1 MISDALEV
9 ALIHLVRTVAKTE
22 IMPRFRHLA
31 PSDVAAKSGPED
43 LVTEADLCAEA
54 AIAAR
59 AHALL
64 PEAVIVG
71 EEAVET
77 RPELLAQFGEAPLSI
92 IIDPVD
98 GTWNFA
104 KGLSTF
110 GVILAVAER
119 GEAVFGLLY
128 DPVLD
133 DWVRARRGGGAFYE
147 RPDGSSRQLTFG
159 GTPSGGL
166 TGFVPLF
173 NFPLATRMRL
183 AEDVPG
189 VRRIWSV
196 RCSCHEYRTL
206 ALDGADFCLSSALKP
221 WDHAAGAL
229 VVEEAGGAV
238 GLLDGRSYRASI
250 TSGGALL
257 SARSPAVLTELRQI
271 LSPIV
276 TEFEPGGG
284 TL

>member
-1 MISDALEV
+1 MISEEV
-9 ALIHLVRTVAKTE
+9 ETALIQLVRAVAKTE

-31 PSDVAAKSGPED
+31 PTDVTTKSGPED
-43 LVTEADLCAEA
+43 LVTEADLHAEV
-54 AIAAR
+54 AIAAG

-64 PEAVIVG
+64 PDALIVG
-71 EEAVET
+71 EEAVEAQ
-77 RPELLAQFGEAPLSI
+77 PELLDQLADAPLSI

-119 GEAVFGLLY
+119 GETVFGLLY

-133 DWVRARRGGGAFYE
+133 DWIRARRGGGAFYE
-147 RPDGSSRQLTFG
+147 RPDGTCRQLSFG
-159 GTPSGGL
+159 QTPSGGL

-183 AEDVPG
+183 ADDIPG

-206 ALDGADFCLSSALKP
+206 ALGGADFCLSSALKP

-238 GLLDGRSYRASI
+238 GLLDGRPYRASI

-257 SARSPAVLTELRQI
+257 SARSPAVLTELRQR
-271 LSPIV
+271 LSPLV
-276 TEFEPGGG
+276 TEIEPGAG
-284 TL
+284 TV